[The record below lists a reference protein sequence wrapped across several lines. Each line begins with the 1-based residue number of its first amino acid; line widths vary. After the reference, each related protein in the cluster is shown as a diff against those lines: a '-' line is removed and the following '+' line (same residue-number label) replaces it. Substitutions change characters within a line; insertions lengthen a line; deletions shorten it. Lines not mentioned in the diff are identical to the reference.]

1 MYRNIAVPVDLEHVD
16 RLDKALSTAAD
27 LAKHYDATVC
37 YIGVTTTEPSPL
49 GHTPDEYA
57 EQLATFGKEQAAKH
71 GIKTATL
78 PRVAHDMS
86 VELDK
91 VLLEGIS
98 ECGADAVVMAS
109 HVPGLADHFFA
120 SNAGTVAADAKV
132 SVFVI
137 R

>member
-16 RLDKALSTAAD
+16 RLEKALATAAD
-27 LAKHYDATVC
+27 LGKHYNAEVC

-57 EQLATFGKEQAAKH
+57 QSLAEFGRQQAAKH
-71 GIKTATL
+71 GIETTTL
-78 PRVAHDMS
+78 ARTAHDLS
-86 VELDK
+86 IDLDK
-91 VLLEGIS
+91 ILLKAIS
-98 ECGADAVVMAS
+98 ESGADAVVMAS

-120 SNAGTVAADAKV
+120 SDAGTVASDAKI